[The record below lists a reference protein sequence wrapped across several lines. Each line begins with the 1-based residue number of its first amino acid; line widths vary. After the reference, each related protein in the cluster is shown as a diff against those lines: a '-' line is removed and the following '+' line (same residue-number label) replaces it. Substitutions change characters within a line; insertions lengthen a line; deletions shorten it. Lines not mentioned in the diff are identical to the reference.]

1 MSIRNID
8 YVSAY
13 YYGKTGKMSL
23 ITKSKKYELLREIEI
38 QSWVTKTNKY
48 ANFIITSIIYSLE
61 MKNHVILSIYWIV
74 LIFLPKTTYTKVVS
88 DVLYIIKIN
97 LI

>member
-1 MSIRNID
+1 
-8 YVSAY
+8 
-13 YYGKTGKMSL
+13 MSL